1 LSPDTP
7 PERERSGASADGIAD
22 DRDPSAAEDGP
33 NPPSE
38 PRGSRKGRQR
48 RAPQRGAPSR
58 RALRRRAVEF
68 LYEAAQRSLDPV
80 TLLAER
86 VGSTEVDPVGDY
98 TISLVEGVT
107 AHLERIDELLSE
119 HSQGWTLERM
129 PPVDLAVLRV
139 GIYELLWSSDV
150 PDPVAIDEAVGLA
163 RELSTDDSPR
173 FVNGVLGRIG
183 TIADRLRA
191 VL

>member
-1 LSPDTP
+1 MSPAKGG
-7 PERERSGASADGIAD
+7 E
-22 DRDPSAAEDGP
+22 PSPKRGGP
-33 NPPSE
+33 L
-38 PRGSRKGRQR
+38 G
-48 RAPQRGAPSR
+48 R

-68 LYEAAQRSLDPV
+68 LYEAAQRSADPV

-86 VGSTEVDPVGDY
+86 VGSTDVEPIGDY
-98 TISLVEGVT
+98 TIALVEGV
-107 AHLERIDELLSE
+107 AGHRERIDELLSE
-119 HSQGWTLERM
+119 HAQGWTLDRM

-139 GIYELLWSSDV
+139 GVYELLWAADV

-163 RELSTDDSPR
+163 KELSTDDSPR

>member
-1 LSPDTP
+1 MNDDA
-7 PERERSGASADGIAD
+7 RSSRPARRGGAG
-22 DRDPSAAEDGP
+22 
-33 NPPSE
+33 
-38 PRGSRKGRQR
+38 R
-48 RAPQRGAPSR
+48 RAS
-58 RALRRRAVEF
+58 RRRAVEF
-68 LYEAAQRSLDPV
+68 LYEAALRGDDPV
-80 TLLAER
+80 TLLSGR
-86 VGSTEVDPVGDY
+86 VGSVEVDPVSDY
-98 TISLVEGVT
+98 TITLVEGVG
-107 AHLERIDELLSE
+107 HHRERIDEVLAE
-119 HSQGWTLERM
+119 HAQGWSLRRM

-139 GIYELLWSSDV
+139 GLYELLWAADV

>member
-1 LSPDTP
+1 MADSAKSGKSPN
-7 PERERSGASADGIAD
+7 RG
-22 DRDPSAAEDGP
+22 GP
-33 NPPSE
+33 I
-38 PRGSRKGRQR
+38 
-48 RAPQRGAPSR
+48 SR
-58 RALRRRAVEF
+58 RQARKRAVEMM
-68 LYEAAQRSLDPV
+68 YEAAQRDADAV
-80 TLLAER
+80 TLLADR
-86 VGSTEVDPVGDY
+86 VGSVEVDPIADY

-107 AHLERIDELLSE
+107 GRKAAIDELLSE
-119 HSQGWTLERM
+119 HAQGWTLDRM

-139 GIYELLWSSDV
+139 GVYELLWAEDV

-163 RELSTDDSPR
+163 KELSTDDSPR